1 MGLPCNGGDNA
12 PTSYLMPTRKTS
24 SAKNRLHFIES
35 LAKGVSQTS
44 NKYHTL
50 LSRVLVTLHNRM
62 GKTLS
67 LKTQFIY
74 VVEHRVSSWCPT
86 RSFTFRLVFM
96 VLESTLFTTG
106 GDKLSAPNFVICLQ
120 DILVQQLHKHWR
132 INHHVFVG
140 FNYSRK

>member
-1 MGLPCNGGDNA
+1 MGLPYNGGDSA
-12 PTSYLMPTRKTS
+12 PTSCLMPTSKTS

-50 LSRVLVTLHNRM
+50 LSRLLVTLHNPM

-74 VVEHRVSSWCPT
+74 VIEHRVSSWCPT
-86 RSFTFRLVFM
+86 RSFTFRLVFK

-106 GDKLSAPNFVICLQ
+106 GDKLLATNFVICLQ
-120 DILVQQLHKHWR
+120 AMLVQ
-132 INHHVFVG
+132 
-140 FNYSRK
+140 